1 MKSHFQ
7 SYRSP
12 FAFRGVA
19 VPSRDAVLNLEGWNY
34 SGSGAWIDTVL
45 GRSATRVGSPSY
57 VGSLYFDLDGG
68 SSTGPGVRD
77 SFSISSAAEL
87 HPSAAL
93 SVAMWVRLDTVQG
106 FGSPNLLFDKRE
118 SAGVGYVG
126 FFTGSGYTFR
136 VGTTSASA
144 FTVSVVPAL
153 GVWQHLVFTLGSS
166 STLYRDGGVLGS
178 SSYGGDFSSVVS
190 STALQLG
197 DISIPATGVYALDG
211 ELGGFSLYDVE
222 LSAAEVLA
230 LYEANRV
237 RFGL

>member
-12 FAFRGVA
+12 FAFRGVG
-19 VPSRDAVLNLEGWNY
+19 PSRSAVLNLEGWNY
-34 SGSGAWIDTVL
+34 SGSGAWLDTTSN
-45 GRSATRVGSPSY
+45 RSASLVGSPTY
-57 VGSLYFDLDGG
+57 VGSLYFDLGG
-68 SSTGPGVRD
+68 GASTGPGVRD
-77 SFSISSAAEL
+77 SFSVASEAAL
-87 HPSAAL
+87 NPSAAI
-93 SVAMWVRLDTVQG
+93 SVALWVRLDTVQG
-106 FGSPNLLFDKRE
+106 FGAPNLLFDKRE

-136 VGTTSASA
+136 VGTSSASA

-153 GVWQHLVFTLGSS
+153 GVWQHLVFTLGAGSKF
-166 STLYRDGGVLGS
+166 YRDGSVLGS
-178 SSYGGDFSSVVS
+178 SSYGGDFSSVS
-190 STALQLG
+190 NSTALQLG
-197 DISIPATGVYALDG
+197 NISIPATGVYALDG

-230 LYEANRV
+230 LYEEARV